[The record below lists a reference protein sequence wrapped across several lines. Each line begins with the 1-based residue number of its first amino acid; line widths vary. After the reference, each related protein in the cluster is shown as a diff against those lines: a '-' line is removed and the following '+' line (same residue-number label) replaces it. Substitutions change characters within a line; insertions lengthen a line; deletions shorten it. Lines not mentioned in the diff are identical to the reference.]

1 MTGRPVRDSASPWLR
16 LSVVTAAV
24 AGFGSIIGL
33 LAVDSVYGKEA
44 DSVVDQAIAQ
54 DLVNLIVVT
63 PGVVL
68 LVWLAL
74 RGSLGAY
81 LAWLGLIAFTVYNYV
96 IYAFALQFG
105 PLFLLWCAVL
115 GASVFALAGGMA
127 ALNFAAVRDAFGA
140 RSLRGTAGFLVFV
153 GAATAA
159 LWLSD
164 IVPALIDGSAP
175 ESVQEAGFATSPVHV
190 LDLSVLLPAVI
201 GAGVQLWRRRP
212 FGYATAVPLLLVLAL
227 FGVPIVVTPFVTAA
241 RGGEPAWEIIGP
253 LGVLTVAC
261 TAVAARMLTR
271 LR

>member
-1 MTGRPVRDSASPWLR
+1 MTGKAVRDSASPWLR
-16 LSVVTAAV
+16 LSVVTALV
-24 AGFGSIIGL
+24 AGVGSIIGL

-54 DLVNLIVVT
+54 DLVNLFVVT
-63 PGVVL
+63 PVVL
-68 LVWLAL
+68 VLVWLAL

-81 LAWLGLIAFTVYNYV
+81 LAWLGFVTFTVYNYV

-115 GASVFALAGGMA
+115 GASVFAVAGGAA
-127 ALNFAAVRDAFGA
+127 ALDFVAVREAFGG
-140 RSLRGTAGFLVFV
+140 RSSRGTAGFLLFV
-153 GAATAA
+153 GVATAG

-164 IVPALIDGSAP
+164 IVPALLDGTVP
-175 ESVQEAGFATSPVHV
+175 ESVREAGFATSPVHV
-190 LDLSVLLPAVI
+190 LDLSVLLPAVLA
-201 GAGVQLWRRRP
+201 AGVKLWRRRP
-212 FGYATAVPLLLVLAL
+212 FGYVAAVPLLLTLAL

-241 RGGEPAWEIIGP
+241 RGGDPTWEIIGP
-253 LGVLTVAC
+253 LGVLSVAC